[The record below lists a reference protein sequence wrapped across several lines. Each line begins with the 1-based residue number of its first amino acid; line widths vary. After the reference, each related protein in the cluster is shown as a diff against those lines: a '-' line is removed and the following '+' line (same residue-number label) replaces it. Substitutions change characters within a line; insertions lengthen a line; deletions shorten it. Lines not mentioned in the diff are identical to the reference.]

1 MVLTNA
7 SGNEI
12 VCFFFFFMLNKLCP
26 LARLV
31 LT

>member
-12 VCFFFFFMLNKLCP
+12 VFFFFFMLNKLCP